1 MPDANIVLD
10 SSYDVFLTESE
21 AQQFRLSSKTHVDV
35 PLSIGGR
42 TVHTL
47 LAHPTPPTFDGPENF
62 NGKRNHDE
70 VRLLADYVAGAEYLV
85 DDDGKQ
91 GGLSEDASYV
101 LLGDMNASLAGDEN
115 RNAAETF
122 FIENEDFNTRWFPT
136 SPGGAVEGSPYI
148 TAEFGLK
155 VDYVLP
161 SPDFIV
167 HNSAVVWPVK
177 ESNRRGLGEAVR
189 TASDHRLVW
198 ATVSR
203 LPHL

>member
-1 MPDANIVLD
+1 MPNSNIVLD
-10 SSYDVFLTESE
+10 SSHEVFLTESE
-21 AQQFRLSSKTHVDV
+21 AQRFRLSSKTHVDV
-35 PLSIGGR
+35 PISIGGE
-42 TVHTL
+42 TIHTL

-85 DDDGKQ
+85 DDDGRQ

-122 FIENEDFNTRWFPT
+122 FIENEDFNTRWLPT
-136 SPGGAVEGSPYI
+136 SPGGAVARSPYI

-161 SPDFIV
+161 SPDLLV
-167 HNSAVVWPVK
+167 HNSAVVWPVTQ
-177 ESNRRGLGEAVR
+177 SNRRGLSEAVR

-198 ATVSR
+198 ATLSR
-203 LPHL
+203 LPHA